1 MAKSL
6 AEQLLPKSVI
16 DCIHRT
22 IDPHLK
28 YRAGGKGLCSAK
40 MQSERRQFY
49 LLMVAQLWR
58 LGYRIHKLENLSSK
72 HVEALMTY
80 WHQEDVVANTL
91 HTRLSM
97 IRVLCGWMG
106 KANVVK
112 DITDYLPAEAVRR
125 ETVAT
130 ESKAWADNGVDPLE
144 IIERAYQID
153 ERLAVMLSLQH
164 HFGLRVKESI
174 EIRPLDAVI
183 ENGRLLEVREGTK
196 GGRLRWVRIET
207 TEQREAINW
216 ARQVV
221 ARGNPKR
228 LRWPG
233 LTWNQAH
240 NRFYDCARRHLGIS
254 GKELGVTAHGLR
266 HGFAQRSY
274 EKESGFPS
282 PIKGGALGKIDR
294 ETHRMASATVSNALG
309 HGRVDVTTSYYG
321 SYGHALRE
329 NKPVSTTYKFQFG
342 PQPQP
347 SSESATES
355 EKDA

>member
-6 AEQLLPKSVI
+6 AQQLLPKSVI
-16 DCIHRT
+16 DCILRFVE
-22 IDPHLK
+22 PRLK
-28 YRAGGKGLCSAK
+28 YRAVGQGLCSAK
-40 MQSERRQFY
+40 MQSERLQFY

-58 LGYRIHKLENLSSK
+58 MGYRIRKLQNLSTK
-72 HVEALMTY
+72 HVDALMAC
-80 WHQEDVVANTL
+80 WHQEGIVAGTL

-125 ETVAT
+125 ETVIT
-130 ESKAWADNGVDPLE
+130 KSKAWEDKGVDPLE

-196 GGRLRWVRIET
+196 GGRIRWIKIKT
-207 TEQREAINW
+207 PEQSEAINW

-221 ARGNPKR
+221 ARSNPKR

-233 LTWNQAH
+233 YTWKQAYNH
-240 NRFYDCARRHLGIS
+240 FYDLARKRLGIS
-254 GKELGVTAHGLR
+254 SKSLGVTAHGLR

-282 PIKGGALGKIDR
+282 PINGGALGKIDR
-294 ETHRMASATVSNALG
+294 EQHRMASTTVSNALG

-321 SYGHALRE
+321 SYGHALRVTQ
-329 NKPVSTTYKFQFG
+329 PVSMTYKVQLN
-342 PQPQP
+342 PKQQP
-347 SSESATES
+347 ESGATSGSGEDS
-355 EKDA
+355 